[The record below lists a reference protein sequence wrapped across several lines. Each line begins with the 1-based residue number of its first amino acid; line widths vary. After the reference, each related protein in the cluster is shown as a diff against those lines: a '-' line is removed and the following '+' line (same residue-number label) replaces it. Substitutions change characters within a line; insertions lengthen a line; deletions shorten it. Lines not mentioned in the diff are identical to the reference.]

1 MFQVQMNHNEQLTL
15 EASEQLLAKVVRH
28 RIYKLYIKKYVE
40 NKTDYKIIFRKNVY
54 YQDIH
59 TIIEKIKTLAA
70 KLDLSVNIDDNIA
83 QYVNKINSYIDY
95 KYTVGNDIKNDD
107 LRFDERYHEF
117 EKIVNQTLVRQLRL
131 KQMKDAFYLTMM
143 QKSGNFSVPGSGKT
157 STVYGM
163 YAYLK
168 ATSKVNKIIM
178 IGPLNAFNSWINEYQ
193 SCFGNSRK
201 LNYLNIKNLNSTNE
215 KKMVLKYES
224 GNKELILLNYEVL
237 HTLEEEIKNL
247 ITEDALVVFDEVHRI
262 KNPVGMR
269 AGAAL
274 RITGNAKY
282 MVALTGTPIPN
293 GYKDIYNLLNLLYP
307 YDYNHF
313 FNFEISLLSNPNKSE
328 VKMINDKIQPFF
340 TRTTKE
346 ELGVPSTNS
355 DKIIEVK
362 ASNEEQE
369 LFKIILSKYKSNQLA
384 LFAKIM
390 QLESSPSLLLE
401 MLDLKDFEDM
411 LDLSVN
417 HEDFVEYQDYSKDIE
432 DLVYKI
438 DRTSKMKKLL
448 KLVNQ
453 IVNEYKTA
461 IVWCIFIKTMYKLK
475 SDLRQM
481 GIRAE
486 VISGSVSQ
494 EERNEII
501 NKFKNKEIDI
511 LITNPHTLAE
521 SVSLHQTCHDAIYF
535 EYSYNLVH
543 LLQSKDRIH
552 RLGLKLDDY
561 TQYYYFQQCYQ
572 MEQGKYSL
580 GERIYKRL
588 SEKEQLMLDAIDNHE
603 LEILPTEDEDLEF
616 FFAHLID
623 KDIN

>member
-1 MFQVQMNHNEQLTL
+1 MIRVQMNHDEQLTL
-15 EASEQLLAKVVRH
+15 QTSENILNKMIGH
-28 RIYKLYIKKYVE
+28 RIYKLRIKRYVDYH
-40 NKTDYKIIFRKNVY
+40 TDSLVIFRKNIY
-54 YQDIH
+54 YKEIH
-59 TIIEKIKTLAA
+59 NVINQIKKLAE
-70 KLDLSVNIDDNIA
+70 KLDVNVDVDVNVS
-83 QYVNKINSYIDY
+83 QYINKVNSYIDY

-107 LRFDERYHEF
+107 LRFNEKYLEFQKIVDERLE
-117 EKIVNQTLVRQLRL
+117 RQLRS

-163 YAYLK
+163 YAYLN
-168 ATSKVNKIIM
+168 AVSKVNRIIM

-193 SCFGNSRK
+193 SCFGNKKK
-201 LNYLNIKNLNSTNE
+201 LSYLNIKNLNSSNE
-215 KKMVLKYES
+215 KKMALKYES

-237 HTLEEEIKNL
+237 SILEDEIKNL
-247 ITEDALVVFDEVHRI
+247 ITADTLVVFDEVHRI
-262 KNPVGMR
+262 KNPEGLR

-274 RITGNAKY
+274 RITENAKY
-282 MVALTGTPIPN
+282 MVTLTGTPIPN

-307 YDYNHF
+307 YDYNNF
-313 FNFEISLLSNPNKSE
+313 FNFAIPLLDKPSHSE
-328 VKMINDKIQPFF
+328 VQMINDKIQPFF
-340 TRTTKE
+340 TRTTKD
-346 ELGVPSTNS
+346 ELGVPPTNP
-355 DKIIEVK
+355 DKIIDVA
-362 ASNEEQE
+362 ASFEEQK
-369 LFKIILSKYKSNQLA
+369 LFDIILSKYKSNQLA

-401 MLDLKDFEDM
+401 TLDLKEFEDM
-411 LDLSVN
+411 LDLSAN

-432 DLVYKI
+432 DLVDKI
-438 DRTSKMKKLL
+438 ERPSKMNALL
-448 KLVNQ
+448 QLVDQ
-453 IVNEYKTA
+453 IVSESKTA
-461 IVWCIFIKTMYKLK
+461 IVWCIFIRTMYKLK
-475 SDLRQM
+475 SDLNKM

-494 EERNEII
+494 EERSEII
-501 NKFKNKEIDI
+501 NKFKSKEIDI

-552 RLGLKLDDY
+552 RLGLDPNDY
-561 TQYYYFQQCYQ
+561 TQYYYLQQSYP
-572 MEQGKYSL
+572 MEQGNYSL

-588 SEKEQLMLDAIDNHE
+588 SEKEQLMLDAIDKHE

-616 FFAHLID
+616 FFKKVID
-623 KDIN
+623 E

>member
-1 MFQVQMNHNEQLTL
+1 MVMIRVQMNHDEQLTL
-15 EASEQLLAKVVRH
+15 QTSENILNKIIGH
-28 RIYKLYIKKYVE
+28 RIYKLRIKRYVDYH
-40 NKTDYKIIFRKNVY
+40 TDSLVIFRKNIY
-54 YQDIH
+54 YKEIH
-59 TIIEKIKTLAA
+59 NVINQIKKLAE
-70 KLDLSVNIDDNIA
+70 KLDVNVDVDTNVS
-83 QYVNKINSYIDY
+83 QYVNKVNSYIDY

-107 LRFDERYHEF
+107 LRFNEKYLEFQKTVDEKLE
-117 EKIVNQTLVRQLRL
+117 RQLRS

-163 YAYLK
+163 YAYLN
-168 ATSKVNKIIM
+168 AISKVNRIIM

-193 SCFGNSRK
+193 SCFGNKKK
-201 LNYLNIKNLNSTNE
+201 LSYLNIKNLNSSNE
-215 KKMVLKYES
+215 KKMALKYES

-237 HTLEEEIKNL
+237 SILENEIKNL
-247 ITEDALVVFDEVHRI
+247 ITVDTLVVFDEVHRI
-262 KNPVGMR
+262 KNPEGMR

-274 RITGNAKY
+274 RITENAKY
-282 MVALTGTPIPN
+282 MVTLTGTPIPN

-307 YDYNHF
+307 YDYNNF
-313 FNFEISLLSNPNKSE
+313 FNFAIPLLDKPSHSE
-328 VKMINDKIQPFF
+328 VQMINDKIQPFF
-340 TRTTKE
+340 TRTTKD
-346 ELGVPSTNS
+346 ELGVPPTNP
-355 DKIIEVK
+355 DKIIDVA
-362 ASNEEQE
+362 ASFEEQK
-369 LFKIILSKYKSNQLA
+369 LFDIILSKYKSNQLA

-401 MLDLKDFEDM
+401 TLDLKEFEDM
-411 LDLSVN
+411 LDLSAN

-432 DLVYKI
+432 DLVDKI
-438 DRTSKMKKLL
+438 ERPSKMNALL
-448 KLVNQ
+448 QLVDQ
-453 IVNEYKTA
+453 IVSESKTA
-461 IVWCIFIKTMYKLK
+461 IVWCIFIRTMYKLK
-475 SDLRQM
+475 SDLNKM

-501 NKFKNKEIDI
+501 NKFKSKEIDI

-552 RLGLKLDDY
+552 RLGLDPNDY
-561 TQYYYFQQCYQ
+561 TQYYYLQQSYP
-572 MEQGKYSL
+572 MEQGNYSL

-588 SEKEQLMLDAIDNHE
+588 SEKEQLMLDAIDKHE
-603 LEILPTEDEDLEF
+603 LEILPTEDEDLKF
-616 FFAHLID
+616 FFKKVID
-623 KDIN
+623 E

>member
-1 MFQVQMNHNEQLTL
+1 MIRVQMNHDEQLTL
-15 EASEQLLAKVVRH
+15 QTSENILNKMIEH
-28 RIYKLYIKKYVE
+28 RIYKLRIKRYVDYH
-40 NKTDYKIIFRKNVY
+40 TDSLVIFRKNIY
-54 YQDIH
+54 YKEIH
-59 TIIEKIKTLAA
+59 NVINQIKKLAE
-70 KLDLSVNIDDNIA
+70 KLDVNVDVDVNVS
-83 QYVNKINSYIDY
+83 QYINKVNSYIDY

-107 LRFDERYHEF
+107 LRFNEKYLEFQKIVDERLE
-117 EKIVNQTLVRQLRL
+117 RQLRS

-163 YAYLK
+163 YAYLN
-168 ATSKVNKIIM
+168 AISKVNRIIM

-193 SCFGNSRK
+193 SCFGNKKK
-201 LNYLNIKNLNSTNE
+201 LSYLNIKNLNSSNE
-215 KKMVLKYES
+215 KKMALKYES

-237 HTLEEEIKNL
+237 SILENEIKNL
-247 ITEDALVVFDEVHRI
+247 ITTDTLVVFDEVHRI
-262 KNPVGMR
+262 KNPEGMR

-274 RITGNAKY
+274 RITENAKY
-282 MVALTGTPIPN
+282 MVTLTGTPIPN

-307 YDYNHF
+307 YDYNNF
-313 FNFEISLLSNPNKSE
+313 FNFEIPLLSNPSHSE
-328 VKMINDKIQPFF
+328 VQMINDKIQPFF
-340 TRTTKE
+340 TRTTKN
-346 ELGVPSTNS
+346 ELGVPPTNP
-355 DKIIEVK
+355 DKIIDVA
-362 ASNEEQE
+362 ASFEEQK
-369 LFKIILSKYKSNQLA
+369 LFDIILSKYKSNQLA

-401 MLDLKDFEDM
+401 TLDLKEFEDM
-411 LDLSVN
+411 LDLSAN

-432 DLVYKI
+432 DLVDKI
-438 DRTSKMKKLL
+438 ERPSKMNALL
-448 KLVNQ
+448 QLVDQ
-453 IVNEYKTA
+453 IVSESKTA
-461 IVWCIFIKTMYKLK
+461 IVWCIFIRTMYKLK
-475 SDLRQM
+475 SDLNKM

-494 EERNEII
+494 EERSEII
-501 NKFKNKEIDI
+501 NKFKSKEIDI

-552 RLGLKLDDY
+552 RLGLDPNDY
-561 TQYYYFQQCYQ
+561 TQYYYLQQSYP
-572 MEQGKYSL
+572 MEQGNYSL

-588 SEKEQLMLDAIDNHE
+588 SEKEQLMLDAIDKHE

-616 FFAHLID
+616 FFKMVID
-623 KDIN
+623 K

>member
-1 MFQVQMNHNEQLTL
+1 MVMIQVQMNHDDQLTL
-15 EASEQLLAKVVRH
+15 QTSKQILNNILGH
-28 RIYKLYIKKYVE
+28 RVYKLRIKRYVE
-40 NKTDYKIIFRKNVY
+40 YHTDSLVIFRKNIY
-54 YQDIH
+54 YKEIH
-59 TIIEKIKTLAA
+59 NVINQIKKLAG
-70 KLDLSVNIDDNIA
+70 KLDTSVDVDVNVI
-83 QYVNKINSYIDY
+83 QYINKVNSYIDY

-107 LRFDERYHEF
+107 LRFNERYFEF
-117 EKIVNQTLVRQLRL
+117 KKIVNERLERELRP

-163 YAYLK
+163 YAYLN
-168 ATSKVNKIIM
+168 AINKVNSIIM

-193 SCFGNSRK
+193 SCFGDRK
-201 LNYLNIKNLNSTNE
+201 NLSYLNIKNLNSSNE
-215 KKMVLKYES
+215 KKMALKYES

-237 HTLEEEIKNL
+237 SILENEIKNL
-247 ITEDALVVFDEVHRI
+247 ITTDTLVVFDEVHRI
-262 KNPVGMR
+262 KNPEGMR

-274 RITGNAKY
+274 RITENAKY
-282 MVALTGTPIPN
+282 MVTLTGTPIPN

-307 YDYNHF
+307 YDYNNF
-313 FNFEISLLSNPNKSE
+313 FNFEIPLLSNPSNSE
-328 VKMINDKIQPFF
+328 VQMINDKIQPFF
-340 TRTTKE
+340 TRTTKD
-346 ELGVPSTNS
+346 ELGVPPTNP
-355 DKIIEVK
+355 DKIIDVI
-362 ASNEEQE
+362 ASFEEQK
-369 LFKIILSKYKSNQLA
+369 LFDIILSKYKSNQLA

-401 MLDLKDFEDM
+401 ALDLKEFEDM
-411 LDLSVN
+411 LDLSAN

-432 DLVYKI
+432 NLVDKI
-438 DRTSKMKKLL
+438 ERPSKMKVLL
-448 KLVNQ
+448 QLVDQ
-453 IVNEYKTA
+453 IVRESKTA
-461 IVWCIFIKTMYKLK
+461 IVWCIFIRTMYKIK
-475 SDLRQM
+475 SDLNKI

-501 NKFKNKEIDI
+501 NDFKSKDIDI

-552 RLGLKLDDY
+552 RLGLEQNDY
-561 TQYYYFQQCYQ
+561 TQYYYLQQFYP
-572 MEQGKYSL
+572 MNQGNYSL

-588 SEKEQLMLDAIDNHE
+588 SEKEQLMLDAIDKHE
-603 LEILPTEDEDLEF
+603 LEILPTENEDLAF
-616 FFAHLID
+616 FFAQVID
-623 KDIN
+623 K